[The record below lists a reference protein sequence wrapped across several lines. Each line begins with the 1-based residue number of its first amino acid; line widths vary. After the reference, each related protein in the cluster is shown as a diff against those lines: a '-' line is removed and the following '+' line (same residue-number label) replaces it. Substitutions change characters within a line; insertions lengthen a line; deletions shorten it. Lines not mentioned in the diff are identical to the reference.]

1 MFEKIEEGFT
11 RSIETVTSNL
21 SKALNDAISHM
32 TQVIKDISPK
42 ISEACKVPPA
52 HPSLVANTS
61 SVTSAIDE
69 YMDREKR
76 KCNLILYNIPE
87 TTTSVESA
95 DGVKKDSETFKEL
108 VSSIMDKG
116 ISNLQI
122 IKAIRLCKLT
132 SAKPKPLLISI
143 HDELCKREILRS
155 AYKLSKTPKWSNIYV
170 SPDYTRKERETNKVL
185 REELKR
191 CKENGEVNLGIR
203 NGMIVVKQPRSGSS

>member
-1 MFEKIEEGFT
+1 M
-11 RSIETVTSNL
+11 TSNL
-21 SKALNDAISHM
+21 SRALNDAIS
-32 TQVIKDISPK
+32 QVIKDISPK

-52 HPSLVANTS
+52 HPSHVANTS

-76 KCNLILYNIPE
+76 KYNLILYNIPE

-122 IKAIRLCKLT
+122 TKAIRLGKLT
-132 SAKPKPLLISI
+132 FVDLYS
-143 HDELCKREILRS
+143 
-155 AYKLSKTPKWSNIYV
+155 
-170 SPDYTRKERETNKVL
+170 
-185 REELKR
+185 
-191 CKENGEVNLGIR
+191 
-203 NGMIVVKQPRSGSS
+203 